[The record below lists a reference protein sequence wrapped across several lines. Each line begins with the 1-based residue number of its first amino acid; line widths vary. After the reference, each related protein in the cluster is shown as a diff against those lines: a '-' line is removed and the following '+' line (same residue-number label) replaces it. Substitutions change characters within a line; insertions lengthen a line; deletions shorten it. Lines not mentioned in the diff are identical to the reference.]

1 MMHDLQISRDERAL
15 YKIEAFCFVAGGV
28 MNVSVEDFNVN
39 APADDSRAGF
49 VMRRTVSESAAQ
61 QELEESLESDT
72 RLLDVPPGSK
82 ARARARAR
90 ARAGAAP
97 PDLRPRVSRA
107 KGFSHRRAPR
117 ARAQHTAFVL
127 DLSDKKKRR
136 RAHQA
141 HVVAP
146 GDAGLYSL
154 IFTRCAPG
162 GAGVGVSFKLHA
174 EFYNPGPDYL
184 SACESALP
192 ALFMGFFALFGGAL
206 VAWVAV
212 LCLSKG
218 QVHHV
223 HRMMAILLLLKTMAM
238 LSESIRYQFI
248 ARTGS
253 GEGWSVVYYVFSFL
267 KGVMLF
273 VVILL
278 IGTGWSLGA
287 VLARPREAH
296 HPRRAL
302 PPGHRQRR
310 DGRARGDR
318 ARLAGERARARARAR
333 GERARARARRSRARA
348 RLQRRGAR
356 RPAPPPAAPGPPPP
370 PRRRRR
376 RRRRCG

>member
-1 MMHDLQISRDERAL
+1 MSRERL
-15 YKIEAFCFVAGGV
+15 L
-28 MNVSVEDFNVN
+28 S
-39 APADDSRAGF
+39 PSRA
-49 VMRRTVSESAAQ
+49 
-61 QELEESLESDT
+61 
-72 RLLDVPPGSK
+72 
-82 ARARARAR
+82 ARA
-90 ARAGAAP
+90 
-97 PDLRPRVSRA
+97 
-107 KGFSHRRAPR
+107 
-117 ARAQHTAFVL
+117 AQHTAFVL
-127 DLSDKKKRR
+127 DLSDKKKWR

-278 IGTGWSLGA
+278 IGTGWSLLKPYLHDREKRIILV
-287 VLARPREAH
+287 VLCLQVIDNVAMVVLEETA
-296 HPRRAL
+296 
-302 PPGHRQRR
+302 PGSQASER
-310 DGRARGDR
+310 
-318 ARLAGERARARARAR
+318 ERARARITVPSLSPCRI
-333 GERARARARRSRARA
+333 
-348 RLQRRGAR
+348 
-356 RPAPPPAAPGPPPP
+356 RP
-370 PRRRRR
+370 
-376 RRRRCG
+376 